1 MTASATR
8 TRTPVPHRAATTLL
22 TLGVPAAST
31 TVAVVLALSWRSDL
45 PDPIVTHWGPTG
57 PDAVGPVSPHILA
70 HAVIVL
76 AFGLFMWA
84 IGFFGG
90 RDALTRRIVAA
101 VAAFFGVLLSGVL
114 IGNLAVQRGLT
125 DASEVGGA
133 DLGLGLG
140 FGAAVVVAILAAWVT
155 PGDRPQPTT
164 EPVPA
169 DAPRLELAA
178 GEQVVWVRQ
187 AGQQAALVIVAL
199 AAALAAVAGVI
210 TRTWGGPLVLGGA
223 LALLLLVMV
232 RWTVVIDSIG
242 LTARSV
248 LRRPTIHV
256 PLDEVLLA
264 EEVQVNP
271 LREFGGWGLRRGL
284 HGRTGIV
291 LRSGSALQVRR
302 TGDRVLVV
310 TVDDAATGAALLN
323 ALAERSR
330 TDA

>member
-1 MTASATR
+1 MTASTTR
-8 TRTPVPHRAATTLL
+8 TRVPHRAATTLL
-22 TLGVPAAST
+22 TIGFPAVAAA
-31 TVAVVLALSWRSDL
+31 VAVAIALSWRSEL

-57 PDAVGPVSPHILA
+57 PDAVGPVGPHVLA
-70 HAVIVL
+70 HVLIVMG
-76 AFGLFMWA
+76 FSLFMWA

-101 VAAFFGVLLSGVL
+101 VAAFFGVLLSGAL
-114 IGNLAVQRGLT
+114 IGNLAVQRGLA
-125 DASEVGGA
+125 DAGEVGGA
-133 DLGLGLG
+133 DLGLALG
-140 FGAAVVVAILAAWVT
+140 FGGAVGAAALAAWVS
-155 PGDRPQPTT
+155 PGDQPQPTT
-164 EPVPA
+164 EPLPA

-199 AAALAAVAGVI
+199 VAALAAVAAVV

-223 LALLLLVMV
+223 LAVLLLVML
-232 RWTVVIDSIG
+232 RWTFVIDATG

-248 LRRPTIHV
+248 LRRPRIHV

-264 EEVQVNP
+264 EEVQVDP
-271 LREFGGWGLRRGL
+271 LREFGGWGLRRGRF
-284 HGRTGIV
+284 GRTGVV

-302 TGDRVLVV
+302 TGDRVLVL

-330 TDA
+330 TRA